1 VIKRFV
7 VPVLVAVLAAGC
19 SHQHEPIPAPT
30 VSFPGKTTLQVLHQ
44 ARTQMLD
51 AGSAHS
57 DFEFSLQGGLS
68 FSWDGVADLSFP
80 KGGAGAKEH
89 VSVDLPDLGL
99 GPIGHIEWIVI
110 GHVTYLHASGLRA
123 LGART
128 KWMRIGRTMG
138 PRMRRYFGLLASQ
151 QNDPSQIFDLL
162 TKVIQAHG
170 AGTQLI
176 GSTYTDHLVGRVD
189 VESLLAGL
197 PAHTANIR
205 QGFDTL
211 MQRLFQSGMSSL
223 PFEAW
228 VDQNGSLVE
237 IRYSYPLGA
246 VVGRLHGKVTV
257 TYAFSQL
264 GDTFQISPPPK
275 DQVSAAPS
283 G

>member
-1 VIKRFV
+1 MKRLV
-7 VPVLVAVLAAGC
+7 APVLLTVLVTGC
-19 SHQHEPIPAPT
+19 STPQDPIPAPT
-30 VSFPGKTTLQVLHQ
+30 VSFPGKTPLQVLHE
-44 ARTQMLD
+44 ARAQMLS

-57 DFEFSLQGGLS
+57 DFEFSLQGGLT
-68 FSWDGVADLSFP
+68 FSWEGVADLTFP
-80 KGGAGAKEH
+80 KAGAGGKEH

-99 GPIGHIEWIVI
+99 GPIGHVEWIVV
-110 GHVTYLHASGLRA
+110 GQVTYLHASGLRS
-123 LGART
+123 LGAKT

-138 PRMRRYFGLLASQ
+138 PRMRRYFGFLASQ

-162 TKVIQAHG
+162 TEVIQAHG

-176 GSTYTDHLVGRVD
+176 GSTYTEHIVGRVD

-197 PAHTANIR
+197 PARTANIR

-211 MQRLFQSGMSSL
+211 MQRLFRSGMSSL

-228 VDQNGSLVE
+228 VDPDGTLVE

-257 TYAFSQL
+257 TYAFSQV
-264 GDTFQISPPPK
+264 GDAFAISPPPK
-275 DQVSAAPS
+275 DQVTAAPN

>member
-1 VIKRFV
+1 MKRLV
-7 VPVLVAVLAAGC
+7 APALVAVLAAGC
-19 SHQHEPIPAPT
+19 SGHHDPSPPPT
-30 VSFPGKTTLQVLHQ
+30 VSFPGKTALEILHQ
-44 ARTQMLD
+44 ARTHVLE

-68 FSWDGVADLSFP
+68 FSWDGVADLTFP
-80 KGGAGAKEH
+80 TDGGAGGKEH

-110 GHVTYLHASGLRA
+110 GQVTYLHASGLRS
-123 LGART
+123 LGAHT

-176 GSTYTDHLVGRVD
+176 GSTYTEHLVGRVD

-197 PAHTANIR
+197 PTHTANIR

-223 PFEAW
+223 PLEAW
-228 VDQNGSLVE
+228 VDQNGALVE

-264 GDTFQISPPPK
+264 GDAFQISPPPK
-275 DQVSAAPS
+275 DQISAAPN

>member
-1 VIKRFV
+1 MKRAAAWLLV
-7 VPVLVAVLAAGC
+7 VAFAAGC
-19 SHQHEPIPAPT
+19 GGHHDPIPAPT
-30 VSFPGKTTLQVLHQ
+30 VAFPGETPLEVLHE
-44 ARTQMLD
+44 AR
-51 AGSAHS
+51 ARVFGSGSAHS
-57 DFEFSLQGGLS
+57 DFEFSIQGGLS
-68 FSWDGVADLSFP
+68 LSWDGVADLTFAEG
-80 KGGAGAKEH
+80 GGAGGREH

-99 GPIGHIEWIVI
+99 GPIGHVEWIVV
-110 GHVTYLHASGLRA
+110 GDVTYLHATGMRS

-128 KWMRIGRTMG
+128 RWMRIGRTMG

-162 TKVIQAHG
+162 TQVLQAHG
-170 AGTQLI
+170 SGTQLI
-176 GSTYTDHLVGRVD
+176 GSTYTEHLVGRVD

-197 PAHTANIR
+197 PTHTANIR

-223 PFEAW
+223 PLEAW
-228 VDQNGSLVE
+228 VDQNGALVE

-264 GDTFQISPPPK
+264 GDAFQISPPPK
-275 DQVSAAPS
+275 DQISAAPN